1 MIQITN
7 YKNIHFQL
15 INLFL
20 YLSKEKIKTL
30 ISVLLLFAIL
40 LPSAV
45 KFTHMLEGH
54 ECITHKDN
62 FTQIHESE
70 KSCNICDFN
79 FTPFSYNFV
88 QYTDLATTQFYS
100 VELISF
106 RRLII
111 QNYSSSNKQLRA
123 PPIYS

>member
-1 MIQITN
+1 M
-7 YKNIHFQL
+7 YF
-15 INLFL
+15 
-20 YLSKEKIKTL
+20 SKEKIKTL

-62 FTQIHESE
+62 FTQIHKSE

-88 QYTDLATTQFYS
+88 QNIDLGTTQFYS
-100 VELISF
+100 LELISF
-106 RRLII
+106 SRVII

>member
-30 ISVLLLFAIL
+30 ISVLLLFAIF

-70 KSCNICDFN
+70 KICNICDFN

-88 QYTDLATTQFYS
+88 EYIDLGTTQFYP

-106 RRLII
+106 SRLII

-123 PPIYS
+123 PPNYS